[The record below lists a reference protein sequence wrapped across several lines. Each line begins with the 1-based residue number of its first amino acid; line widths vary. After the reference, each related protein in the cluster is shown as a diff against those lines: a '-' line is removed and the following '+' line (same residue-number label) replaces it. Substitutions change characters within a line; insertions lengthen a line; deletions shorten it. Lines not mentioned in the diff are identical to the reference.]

1 MSVQSGVCT
10 NNGHGVQSQV
20 VGEEA
25 AEGLMQSVGVSTW
38 QELVG
43 MDVRKLQAWPHPDS
57 KDRCMAFVDGHLN
70 TDLPFNL
77 LMKGFGHISRAIVG
91 ANSMDSTDGA
101 TVDWID
107 NQVREKIITV
117 LVQHMEPQHMKNEK
131 RTSTKRL
138 WGVRETCST
147 AHFSSV

>member
-1 MSVQSGVCT
+1 MRAHHGWQAMSVQSGVCT

-25 AEGLMQSVGVSTW
+25 AEGLMQSLGVSSW
-38 QELVG
+38 QALVD
-43 MDVRKLQAWPHPDS
+43 MDVRKLQAWPHPDA

-77 LMKGFGHISRAIVG
+77 LMKGFGHVTRAIVG

-107 NQVREKIITV
+107 DQVRDEIHI
-117 LVQHMEPQHMKNEK
+117 
-131 RTSTKRL
+131 
-138 WGVRETCST
+138 
-147 AHFSSV
+147 AA